1 MGEQGHPE
9 LECGLGSWDS
19 DMYGN
24 HRILVRAPSGG
35 PVFGAELPWRRRD
48 PDPAAVDV
56 IVLAPSG
63 RRVRNTVPIEV
74 TAGHGRIAFEPVE
87 GEGDYAV
94 HYLPYAHTGRPYY
107 PQAAYRQPTPTA
119 DPGWVHRCGLQRPER
134 VWATLPRAEAFRY
147 EAVSAVD
154 SFAPMGFAATA
165 GECAALTAAH
175 PDEPL
180 PAVRRGPRPSARPVR
195 RAARPLG
202 GRRAVRAVLGFGGAG
217 RVLCA
222 ADRGVRGAGAGGGPY
237 RGPRA
242 ALSGPVAHHR
252 RHRCTRAAVR
262 ESNRH
267 RRGSR
272 TRALVR
278 PGRPGGH
285 GARYVRGRD
294 RCTRRRRRRAG
305 AAAADHRGSA
315 DRHRPRRRGSGTA
328 GPAALAGLDA
338 RPGRRGRPA
347 VHPGEG
353 GRTPAG
359 DPRPGG
365 RDRPR
370 RAAAAAHLLV
380 HLGGDRHATDRSAIC
395 WPGR

>member
-48 PDPAAVDV
+48 PDPSAVDV

-74 TAGHGRIAFEPVE
+74 TAGHGRIAFEPME

-119 DPGWVHRCGLQRPER
+119 DPGWVHRCGLHRPER

-165 GECAALTAAH
+165 GECAALTSAH
-175 PDEPL
+175 PDEPFL
-180 PAVRRGPRPSARPVR
+180 LFGEDRD
-195 RAARPLG
+195 RPLG
-202 GRRAVRAVLGFGGAG
+202 RYDGLPARWADAVPFAPF
-217 RVLCA
+217 
-222 ADRGVRGAGAGGGPY
+222 
-237 RGPRA
+237 
-242 ALSGPVAHHR
+242 S
-252 RHRCTRAAVR
+252 
-262 ESNRH
+262 
-267 RRGSR
+267 
-272 TRALVR
+272 
-278 PGRPGGH
+278 
-285 GARYVRGRD
+285 
-294 RCTRRRRRRAG
+294 
-305 AAAADHRGSA
+305 GSA
-315 DRHRPRRRGSGTA
+315 ARGEFYVLHTG
-328 GPAALAGLDA
+328 
-338 RPGRRGRPA
+338 
-347 VHPGEG
+347 V
-353 GRTPAG
+353 
-359 DPRPGG
+359 
-365 RDRPR
+365 
-370 RAAAAAHLLV
+370 
-380 HLGGDRHATDRSAIC
+380 
-395 WPGR
+395 